1 MKKYCFLMTGTSNW
15 LSVAKEL
22 RQKNIA
28 EPVLW
33 LGDDKHTEEAKKYF
47 GPETVLRMLD
57 FVHYQQRIPQFEY
70 DGEHSKFFFSD
81 NYLRAKDRCLK
92 MMDRL
97 DLYGTFSRIDRE
109 AVFNKLTKWFLKRLS
124 ETSPEFLIMVEA
136 PHSHPQ
142 YLLYEIALF
151 LKLRTYKFN
160 SWMIA
165 PVLYLQDMDSGT
177 RIKKNFE
184 IDKNITDLLEK
195 DTLTFIEEVIK
206 SRDIDDYEVDYMK
219 KQRLSNTLL
228 RKILNFNIS
237 SLKDLIKTFIFEWRF
252 LLRDEYHKVNPFR
265 YGIYLR
271 SKVMRLKKKN
281 LIKSFSLHA
290 DEIDTSKKFVYFPLH
305 FEPERTTNPDGDLFH
320 DQLIAIIALRNILPD
335 DIEIVVKEH
344 PSQFYISDRGSRGRS
359 PLFYDNLK
367 NIKNLT
373 LASLEINT
381 LSLIKSSIFVS
392 SISGSVCLEAAILG
406 KKSIMFGDSWF
417 LGCPNTIQWSK
428 ELSFKEI
435 NDFKTVGPDR
445 IIEFLKI
452 QQKLHCVPGFHNP
465 SSYNR
470 FTTYHSQT
478 FFQESETAISLLLTQ
493 LFNSKLSN

>member
-1 MKKYCFLMTGTSNW
+1 MKKYCFLMTGTTNW

-33 LGDDKHTEEAKKYF
+33 LGDDKHVDDAKKYF
-47 GPETVLRMLD
+47 GPEVVTRMLD

-70 DGEHSKFFFSD
+70 DGEYSNFFYSD

-97 DLYGTFSRIDRE
+97 DLYGTFARIDRE

-124 ETSPEFLIMVEA
+124 ETSPEFLLMVEA
-136 PHSHPQ
+136 PHSHAQ

-151 LKLRTYKFN
+151 LEIKTYKFN
-160 SWMIA
+160 SWTIS
-165 PVLYLQDMDSGT
+165 PLLYLQDMDTGS
-177 RIKKNFE
+177 RLEKNFE
-184 IDKNITDLLEK
+184 IEKKISDLLEK
-195 DTLTFIEEVIK
+195 DTHKFIDEVIK
-206 SRDIDDYEVDYMK
+206 SQDADDYEVEYMK
-219 KQRLSNTLL
+219 KQRLNNTFIK
-228 RKILNFNIS
+228 KILNIKTS
-237 SLKDLIKTFIFEWRF
+237 SLKELIKTFIFEWRF
-252 LLRDEYHKVNPFR
+252 LFRTEYHKVNPFR

-271 SKVMRLKKKN
+271 SKVKRLKKRN
-281 LIKSFSLHA
+281 LMKSFSLHQ
-290 DEIDTSKKFVYFPLH
+290 DEVDISKKFVYFPLH
-305 FEPERTTNPDGDLFH
+305 FEPERTTNPDGGLFH
-320 DQLIAIIALRNILPD
+320 DQLIAIVALRKILPD
-335 DIEIVVKEH
+335 DIGIVVKEH
-344 PSQFYISDRGSRGRS
+344 PSQFYISERGSRGRS

-406 KKSIMFGDSWF
+406 KKSLMFGDSWF
-417 LGCPNTIQWSK
+417 RGCPNTINWSE
-428 ELSFKEI
+428 ELSYSEI
-435 NDFKTVGPDR
+435 HDSKTFGPDK
-445 IIEFLKI
+445 IIEFLRT
-452 QQKLHCVPGFHNP
+452 QQNLHCVPGFHNP
-465 SSYNR
+465 SSFNR
-470 FTTYHSQT
+470 FNTHHSQS
-478 FFQESETAISLLLTQ
+478 FFQESEKNIVLLLTQ